1 MSTFGGIRAA
11 FSGLAAARTGLDVV
25 GGNIANVNTPGYV
38 RRTVDQTSTVPAVS
52 THEAGVTVTG
62 IRRMSDALAD
72 AAVRNAGSVSAYRDV
87 VATTASAI
95 EDVTGEPSATGL
107 SARLD
112 TMWSSFQALSNN
124 PSDPTAARTALSASQ
139 SVAQALADSSRAS
152 QAGWDRAR
160 GETATDVDRIN
171 GTADAIAELN
181 GQILVAKSRGQDANP
196 LLDQRDQLVATLT
209 RMTGAQASADD
220 DGTVAVTI
228 GGSLLVDGT
237 SARHLVLTGSQTM
250 AGSSTDPVQV
260 RWADRPGSAAELGGG
275 SLAARIQT
283 LAPARPDGKGGAWAE
298 SAAVYDRIATSLA
311 SQVNGIHSTGKLADG
326 TTGHDFFA
334 FTPGVPAAQGLR
346 IVPTDAAGIAV
357 RTATGA
363 SAADAISSIA
373 HGAGSPSTAWTDWVG
388 AAGAASRD
396 ATSSANAAEAAESIV
411 TADRLSRTA
420 VDVDEETLDML
431 TYQHAFQGAARVMT
445 AMDEMLDTLIN
456 RTGVVGR

>member
-25 GGNIANVNTPGYV
+25 GGNIANVKTPGYV
-38 RRTVDQTSTVPAVS
+38 RRTVDQTSTVPAVT

-62 IRRMSDALAD
+62 IRRMSDAFAD

-87 VATTASAI
+87 LASTATAI
-95 EDVTGEPSATGL
+95 EDVTGEPSETGL

-112 TMWSSFQALSNN
+112 TMWSSFGALSNN
-124 PSDPTAARTALSASQ
+124 PSDATAARAALSATR
-139 SVAQALADSSRAS
+139 SVVQALSDSSRAS
-152 QAGWDRAR
+152 EAGWNRAR
-160 GETATDVDRIN
+160 SEAATDIDQIN
-171 GTADAIAELN
+171 RTADAVAELN
-181 GQILVAKSRGQDANP
+181 GHILTAKSRGQDANP
-196 LLDQRDQLVATLT
+196 LLDQRDQLVASLT
-209 RMTGAQASADD
+209 RMTGAQAVEDRDGNADIS
-220 DGTVAVTI
+220 I
-228 GGSLLVDGT
+228 GGSLLVGGT
-237 SARHLVLTGSQTM
+237 SARHLALTGSANM
-250 AGSSTDPVQV
+250 ASAEADPVQV

-275 SLAARIQT
+275 TLAARVQT
-283 LAPARPDGKGGAWAE
+283 LAPARSDGTGGAWAE

-311 SQVNGIHSTGKLADG
+311 TQVNAIHSTGMLADG

-334 FTPGVPAAQGLR
+334 STPGMPAAQGLR
-346 IVPTDAAGIAV
+346 ILPTDAAGIAV

-363 SAADAISSIA
+363 SAADAISSLA
-373 HGAGSPSTAWTDWVG
+373 HGAGSPSATWTDWVG
-388 AAGAASRD
+388 AAGSASRD
-396 ATSSANAAEAAESIV
+396 ATASAGAADAVESIV